1 MTAGIPGD
9 ALGAAL
15 LQLASHGEHISGLD
29 AREAAHY
36 QELASRL
43 HELAAEASS
52 LTATIARI
60 NETLRR
66 HSMIV
71 NGLDGL
77 DRQVEELTERLTR
90 PTGSGSDDAQPAYQP
105 VSPPRWWRLDGRERD
120 TMTGRLRAW
129 VEQIYRPGY
138 GQIAATLPACWEQH
152 TLCLYTLDWL
162 SELWSFLYLDPDRTA
177 TTLAAQAEWQTR
189 LLPAAAGQMAREAS
203 GCPHTSAATWRQP
216 PGNTLAHGNGVPPQ
230 T

>member
-15 LQLASHGEHISGLD
+15 LQLASHGERLSGLD

-36 QELASRL
+36 QEIAPRL
-43 HELAAEASS
+43 HQLTAEASS

-77 DRQVEELTERLTR
+77 DRQVEELAQRLTQ
-90 PTGSGSDDAQPAYQP
+90 PAGSGGDDTQPGYQP
-105 VSPPRWWRLDGRERD
+105 VPPPRWWRLGDRERD

-138 GQIAATLPACWEQH
+138 GQIAATLPQCWEQH

-162 SELWSFLYLDPDRTA
+162 SELWSFLYLDPERTA
-177 TTLAAQAEWQTR
+177 ASLAAQAEWQTR
-189 LLPAAAGQMAREAS
+189 LLPAAAEQMAFDAT
-203 GCPHTSAATWRQP
+203 GCPHPRSAPRRQP
-216 PGNTLAHGNGVPPQ
+216 PPPGRA
-230 T
+230 TPPSR

>member
-1 MTAGIPGD
+1 MTDGIPGD

-15 LQLASHGEHISGLD
+15 LQLASHGERLSGLD

-36 QELASRL
+36 QEIAPRL
-43 HELAAEASS
+43 HQLTAEASS

-77 DRQVEELTERLTR
+77 DRQVEELAQRLTQ
-90 PTGSGSDDAQPAYQP
+90 PAGSGGDDTQPGYQP
-105 VSPPRWWRLDGRERD
+105 VPPPRWWRLGDRERD

-138 GQIAATLPACWEQH
+138 GQIAATLPAV
-152 TLCLYTLDWL
+152 LG
-162 SELWSFLYLDPDRTA
+162 TA
-177 TTLAAQAEWQTR
+177 HAVPVHAGLAQ
-189 LLPAAAGQMAREAS
+189 
-203 GCPHTSAATWRQP
+203 
-216 PGNTLAHGNGVPPQ
+216 
-230 T
+230 

>member
-1 MTAGIPGD
+1 MTDGMPDG

-15 LQLASHGEHISGLD
+15 LQLASHGEHLSGLD

-36 QELASRL
+36 QEIAPRL
-43 HELAAEASS
+43 HQLTTETSS
-52 LTATIARI
+52 LSATIARI

-77 DRQVEELTERLTR
+77 DREVEELAQRLTH
-90 PTGSGSDDAQPAYQP
+90 PTGSGADDTPPGYQP
-105 VSPPRWWRLDGRERD
+105 VSPPRWWRLGGRERD
-120 TMTGRLRAW
+120 TMTSRLRAW

-138 GQIAATLPACWEQH
+138 GQIAATLPSCWEQH

-162 SELWSFLYLDPDRTA
+162 SELWSFLYLDPERTA
-177 TTLAAQAEWQTR
+177 ISLAAQAEWQTR
-189 LLPAAAGQMAREAS
+189 LLPAAAGQMAFEAARCNHS
-203 GCPHTSAATWRQP
+203 PTNPRRPDGPGCP
-216 PGNTLAHGNGVPPQ
+216 
-230 T
+230 

>member
-1 MTAGIPGD
+1 MTADIPGD

-15 LQLASHGEHISGLD
+15 IQLASHSERIGQLD

-36 QELASRL
+36 QEIASRL
-43 HELAAEASS
+43 RQLTGEVASVN
-52 LTATIARI
+52 TAITRT

-77 DRQVEELTERLTR
+77 DRQVEELTQQLAQR
-90 PTGSGSDDAQPAYQP
+90 GGGSDDTPPGYQP
-105 VSPPRWWRLDGRERD
+105 VSTPRWWKPGGRERD
-120 TMTGRLRAW
+120 TATDRLRAW

-162 SELWSFLYLDPDRTA
+162 SELWSFLYLAPERTGV
-177 TTLAAQAEWQTR
+177 TLGAQAEWQTR
-189 LLPAAAGQMAREAS
+189 LLPAAAGQMAFEATRCS
-203 GCPHTSAATWRQP
+203 HSTTNPRRPDGPGCP
-216 PGNTLAHGNGVPPQ
+216 
-230 T
+230 

>member
-1 MTAGIPGD
+1 MSADIPDD

-15 LQLASHGEHISGLD
+15 LQLASHGERLSGLD

-36 QELASRL
+36 QEISPRL
-43 HELAAEASS
+43 HQLTTEASS

-77 DRQVEELTERLTR
+77 DRQVEELTRSLAR
-90 PTGSGSDDAQPAYQP
+90 PAGSGVDDGQPGYQP
-105 VSPPRWWRLDGRERD
+105 VSPPRWWKLDGRERD
-120 TMTGRLRAW
+120 TTTGRLRAW

-162 SELWSFLYLDPDRTA
+162 SELWSFLYLDPERTA
-177 TTLAAQAEWQTR
+177 ASLAAQAEWQTR
-189 LLPAAAGQMAREAS
+189 LLPAAAEQMVFDAT
-203 GCPHTSAATWRQP
+203 GCPHTRNAPRRQP
-216 PGNTLAHGNGVPPQ
+216 PPAGRTTPPSR
-230 T
+230 

>member
-15 LQLASHGEHISGLD
+15 LQLASHGERLSGLD

-36 QELASRL
+36 QEIAPRL
-43 HELAAEASS
+43 HQLTAEASS
-52 LTATIARI
+52 LSATIARI

-77 DRQVEELTERLTR
+77 DRQVEELAQHLTQ
-90 PTGSGSDDAQPAYQP
+90 PAGSGADHAPAGYQP
-105 VSPPRWWRLDGRERD
+105 VAPPRWWRLDGRERD
-120 TMTGRLRAW
+120 AMTGRLRAW

-138 GQIAATLPACWEQH
+138 GQIAATLPSCWEQH

-177 TTLAAQAEWQTR
+177 ISLAAQAEWQTR
-189 LLPAAAGQMAREAS
+189 LLPAAAEQMAFDAT
-203 GCPHTSAATWRQP
+203 GCPHARSTPRRQP
-216 PGNTLAHGNGVPPQ
+216 PPPGRA
-230 T
+230 TPPAR

>member
-1 MTAGIPGD
+1 MSSDIPGD

-15 LQLASHGEHISGLD
+15 LQLASHGERIGGLD

-36 QELASRL
+36 QEIAPRL
-43 HELAAEASS
+43 HQLTTEAAS
-52 LTATIARI
+52 LSTTIARI

-77 DRQVEELTERLTR
+77 DRQVEELTHRLAQ
-90 PTGSGSDDAQPAYQP
+90 PAGSGDDDGQPAYQP
-105 VSPPRWWRLDGRERD
+105 VAPPRWWKPGARERD
-120 TMTGRLRAW
+120 TAIDRLRAW
-129 VEQIYRPGY
+129 IEQIYRPGY

-162 SELWSFLYLDPDRTA
+162 SELWSFLYLDPDRTGVS
-177 TTLAAQAEWQTR
+177 LAAQAEWQTR
-189 LLPAAAGQMAREAS
+189 LLPAAAEQMAFDAS
-203 GCPHTSAATWRQP
+203 GCPHTRDAPRRQP
-216 PGNTLAHGNGVPPQ
+216 PPASRATPPPR
-230 T
+230 

>member
-1 MTAGIPGD
+1 MSTDIPGD

-15 LQLASHGEHISGLD
+15 LQLASHGERLSGLD

-36 QELASRL
+36 QEIAPRL
-43 HELAAEASS
+43 HQ
-52 LTATIARI
+52 LTADAASLNATITRI

-77 DRQVEELTERLTR
+77 DRQVEELAR
-90 PTGSGSDDAQPAYQP
+90 SMAQPAGSGGDDGQPGYQP
-105 VSPPRWWRLDGRERD
+105 VSPPRWWKPGGRERD
-120 TMTGRLRAW
+120 TATDRIRAW
-129 VEQIYRPGY
+129 VGQIYQPGY

-162 SELWSFLYLDPDRTA
+162 SELWSFLYLGPERTGV
-177 TTLAAQAEWQTR
+177 TLGAQAEWQTR
-189 LLPAAAGQMAREAS
+189 LLPAAAGQMAFEAS
-203 GCPHTSAATWRQP
+203 RCSHSTTKPTTA
-216 PGNTLAHGNGVPPQ
+216 
-230 T
+230 

>member
-15 LQLASHGEHISGLD
+15 LQLASHGERIGQLD

-36 QELASRL
+36 QEIAPRL
-43 HELAAEASS
+43 HQ
-52 LTATIARI
+52 LTADAASLNTTITRI

-77 DRQVEELTERLTR
+77 DRQVEELARSMAQ
-90 PTGSGSDDAQPAYQP
+90 PTGSGDDNGQPGYQP
-105 VSPPRWWRLDGRERD
+105 VSPPRWWKPGGRERD
-120 TMTGRLRAW
+120 TATDRLRAW

-138 GQIAATLPACWEQH
+138 GQIAATLPTCWEQH

-162 SELWSFLYLDPDRTA
+162 SELWSYLYLGPERTSV
-177 TTLAAQAEWQTR
+177 TLGAQAEWQTR
-189 LLPAAAGQMAREAS
+189 LLPAAAGQMAFEATRCS
-203 GCPHTSAATWRQP
+203 HSTTGPRRP
-216 PGNTLAHGNGVPPQ
+216 DGPGGP
-230 T
+230 

>member
-1 MTAGIPGD
+1 MTDGIPGD

-15 LQLASHGEHISGLD
+15 LQLASHGERLSGLD

-36 QELASRL
+36 QELTPRL
-43 HELAAEASS
+43 HQLTTEAAS
-52 LTATIARI
+52 LSTAITRI

-77 DRQVEELTERLTR
+77 DRQVEELTRSMAQ
-90 PTGSGSDDAQPAYQP
+90 PTGSGEDDGQPGYQP
-105 VSPPRWWRLDGRERD
+105 VSPPRWWKPGPRERD
-120 TMTGRLRAW
+120 AATDRLRAW

-162 SELWSFLYLDPDRTA
+162 SELWSFLYLGPDRTGV
-177 TTLAAQAEWQTR
+177 TLGAQAEWQTR
-189 LLPAAAGQMAREAS
+189 LLPAAAGQMAFEATRCS
-203 GCPHTSAATWRQP
+203 HSTANPRRPDGPGCP
-216 PGNTLAHGNGVPPQ
+216 
-230 T
+230 

>member
-1 MTAGIPGD
+1 MTDGIPGD

-15 LQLASHGEHISGLD
+15 LQLASHGERLSGLD

-36 QELASRL
+36 QELTPRL
-43 HELAAEASS
+43 RELTTEASS
-52 LTATIARI
+52 LSTAITRI

-77 DRQVEELTERLTR
+77 DRQVEELARSL
-90 PTGSGSDDAQPAYQP
+90 AQPAGSGVDDGQLGYQP
-105 VSPPRWWRLDGRERD
+105 VPPPRWWKLDGRERD
-120 TMTGRLRAW
+120 AATSRLRAW
-129 VEQIYRPGY
+129 VEQIYKPGY

-162 SELWSFLYLDPDRTA
+162 SELWTFLYLDPDRTGA
-177 TTLAAQAEWQTR
+177 GLAAQAEWQTR
-189 LLPAAAGQMAREAS
+189 LLPAAAEQMAFDAT
-203 GCPHTSAATWRQP
+203 GCPHARSTPRRQP
-216 PGNTLAHGNGVPPQ
+216 PPAGRPTPPAR
-230 T
+230 

>member
-1 MTAGIPGD
+1 MSAGIPGD

-15 LQLASHGEHISGLD
+15 LQLASHGERISGLD

-36 QELASRL
+36 QEIALRL
-43 HELAAEASS
+43 RQLTAEASS

-77 DRQVEELTERLTR
+77 DRQVEELAQRLTQ
-90 PTGSGSDDAQPAYQP
+90 PIGSGGDDAPPGYQP

-138 GQIAATLPACWEQH
+138 GQIAATLPACWERH

-162 SELWSFLYLDPDRTA
+162 SELWSFLYLDPERTA
-177 TTLAAQAEWQTR
+177 ASLAAQAEWQTR
-189 LLPAAAGQMAREAS
+189 LLPAAAEQMAFDAT
-203 GCPHTSAATWRQP
+203 GCAHARNAPRRQP
-216 PGNTLAHGNGVPPQ
+216 PPAGRASPPSR
-230 T
+230 

>member
-1 MTAGIPGD
+1 MTSDIPGD

-15 LQLASHGEHISGLD
+15 LQLASHGERIGGLD

-36 QELASRL
+36 QEIAPRL
-43 HELAAEASS
+43 HQLTTEASS
-52 LTATIARI
+52 LSATIARI

-77 DRQVEELTERLTR
+77 DRQVEELTGRLTQSA
-90 PTGSGSDDAQPAYQP
+90 GSSDDDAQPGYQP

-138 GQIAATLPACWEQH
+138 GQIAATLPSCWEQH

-162 SELWSFLYLDPDRTA
+162 SELWSFLYLDPERTA
-177 TTLAAQAEWQTR
+177 ASLAAQAEWQTR
-189 LLPAAAGQMAREAS
+189 LLPAAAEQMAFDAT
-203 GCPHTSAATWRQP
+203 GCPHTRSTPRRQP
-216 PGNTLAHGNGVPPQ
+216 PPAGRATPPSR
-230 T
+230 